1 MRIINGLRKISGLLN
16 DLESMNRSERSD
28 FYKDKCEYYQGIVE
42 LSLIVACLTTI
53 CFIYSDYMINGSVLP
68 TLLPRLS
75 ILAFIAV
82 FFIVTSINES
92 DRVMIIM
99 DFFLAHGM
107 VIAASWTAYN
117 LVDNSNSVTG
127 IIIVNLLWIVIGFVA
142 TPIDTLIN
150 GVVFIIE
157 IIITNT
163 FNHYTNYDVILSLEI
178 PCIVGI
184 VVVHYIMTAFY
195 LDHYRVTQKLK
206 WSMVT
211 DPLTMVYNRHL
222 LEKIVSE
229 NALKIQSTG
238 EQIAVAM
245 LDIDDFKKINDEHGH
260 YTGDLALYFLGQK
273 LNRQCHEE
281 EYVIRYGGEEFVL
294 ILRNCSVDYA
304 YERME
309 QFRKEIEEAKD
320 ASVPFTISIGIAGY
334 EGDYSDTLV
343 RADKALYKAK
353 NTGKNKVVVN

>member
-1 MRIINGLRKISGLLN
+1 MRIINGLKKISGLLN

-53 CFIYSDYMINGSVLP
+53 CFIYSDYMINGSALP

-82 FFIVTSINES
+82 FFIVTGINES

-99 DFFLAHGM
+99 DFFLGHGM

-163 FNHYTNYDVILSLEI
+163 FNIFETFVCSNNRDTYDFY
-178 PCIVGI
+178 
-184 VVVHYIMTAFY
+184 VVHVIVLSRHYSFY
-195 LDHYRVTQKLK
+195 
-206 WSMVT
+206 
-211 DPLTMVYNRHL
+211 
-222 LEKIVSE
+222 
-229 NALKIQSTG
+229 
-238 EQIAVAM
+238 
-245 LDIDDFKKINDEHGH
+245 
-260 YTGDLALYFLGQK
+260 
-273 LNRQCHEE
+273 
-281 EYVIRYGGEEFVL
+281 
-294 ILRNCSVDYA
+294 
-304 YERME
+304 
-309 QFRKEIEEAKD
+309 
-320 ASVPFTISIGIAGY
+320 
-334 EGDYSDTLV
+334 
-343 RADKALYKAK
+343 
-353 NTGKNKVVVN
+353 